1 MIQWSRHLRH
11 KFLPCIYIVEWS
23 LLNLPT
29 TDNIATNIAEE
40 WRFHINNNW
49 YVVLKIEESK
59 IHLFE
64 RTTKWPDLW
73 SQTMRS
79 FIPKRIV
86 SYIIKPHP
94 PSPSILGSRSDQ
106 KVLVIIIIHFIHNI
120 IYKELL
126 TIIMI
131 IIIILIIIIL
141 LLLLLL
147 LIIVV
152 TA

>member
-23 LLNLPT
+23 LSNLPT
-29 TDNIATNIAEE
+29 TDNIATNFAEE
-40 WRFHINNNW
+40 WRFHINNW

-94 PSPSILGSRSDQ
+94 PPPPSILGSRSDQ

-120 IYKELL
+120 IYKKLL
-126 TIIMI
+126 T
-131 IIIILIIIIL
+131 IILIIIIII
-141 LLLLLL
+141 LLLL